1 MSEKDLEIFD
11 TILNY
16 EKSIFIL
23 NKQLIDLDI
32 AGKKNSKEYI
42 DKIDL
47 LRWIIEDEEKLLSS
61 IKLNE
66 LSVSVFDK
74 LLDIDE
80 NKDIIDI
87 LFEQNEEEIINLRLY
102 NKFVKDNLQLY
113 NSVDNFLDPLSNYYR
128 LQNVDIK
135 SGINDDI
142 INVFLDALKNKIKDE
157 KDENCKKILI
167 SIEYYL
173 LYIYD
178 KYDLIDN
185 LLIIFSISDILLT
198 KYQFT
203 KEYRDDLIL
212 CDNLEDILNN
222 IKSFLEIKM
231 EYSNIPACKSESIIR
246 LSLLES
252 YFEFFTKNAIE
263 EISEEIYDMI
273 DTIDKP
279 INENSLSAIKKLIF
293 EKQRM

>member
-42 DKIDL
+42 DKMDL

-185 LLIIFSISDILLT
+185 LLIIFSVSDILLT

-252 YFEFFTKNAIE
+252 YFEFFTKNAIK